1 MPRTLTKNPLIR
13 DAFGFEKNV
22 VTTNLLGEINDTDE
36 FGECKT
42 TDKFASTLWK

>member
-1 MPRTLTKNPLIR
+1 MKTPLIR
-13 DAFGFEKNV
+13 DAFGSENIV

-36 FGECKT
+36 FGECRT